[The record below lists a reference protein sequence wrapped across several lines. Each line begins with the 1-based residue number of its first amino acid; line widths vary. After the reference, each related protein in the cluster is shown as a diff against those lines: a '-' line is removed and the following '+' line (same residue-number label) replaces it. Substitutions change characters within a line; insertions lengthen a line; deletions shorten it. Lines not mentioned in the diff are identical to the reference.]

1 VRIVALNQPA
11 AFLTKLNGGVTRLY
25 RRIRAAGVS
34 TKDRRTVEKEK
45 KKMKIKSFGV
55 ALLALMLCGTG
66 ALSYAQ
72 GPGGFGGHGYEEHM
86 AALLNLTATQ
96 KQQIKTLK
104 QAQRATIHPLMQQLG
119 QLHIQMLNA
128 TANGAFN
135 QTTIQ
140 SIATQEA
147 QVMAQLAVQRESLK
161 SQLYNQVLTTQ
172 QKATA
177 EQLRQNEIT
186 QINEHLQGSSE
197 AAPEGP
203 AE

>member
-1 VRIVALNQPA
+1 M
-11 AFLTKLNGGVTRLY
+11 
-25 RRIRAAGVS
+25 
-34 TKDRRTVEKEK
+34 
-45 KKMKIKSFGV
+45 KMKFFGV

-72 GPGGFGGHGYEEHM
+72 GPGGFGGHGGFDGHM
-86 AALLNLTATQ
+86 AALLNLTPAQ
-96 KQQIKTLK
+96 KAQIKTLRE
-104 QAQRATIHPLMQQLG
+104 AQHATVKPLFQQLE

-140 SIATQEA
+140 SIANQQA

-161 SQLYNQVLTTQ
+161 SQIYNQVLTAQ

-177 EQLRQNEIT
+177 ETLRQNEIT
-186 QINEHLQGSSE
+186 QINERLQNSSQ
-197 AAPEGP
+197 AAPEAP
-203 AE
+203 AQ

>member
-1 VRIVALNQPA
+1 MT
-11 AFLTKLNGGVTRLY
+11 LTKLNVRVTRLY
-25 RRIRAAGVS
+25 RGIPAAGVH
-34 TKDRRTVEKEK
+34 TIDRQTVEKENQQ
-45 KKMKIKSFGV
+45 MKTKFCGV

-72 GPGGFGGHGYEEHM
+72 GPGGFGGHGGDEHM
-86 AALLNLTATQ
+86 AALLNLTSAQ
-96 KQQIKTLK
+96 KQQIKTLR
-104 QAQRATIHPLMQQLG
+104 QAQRATVKPLFQQLE
-119 QLHIQMLNA
+119 QLHVQMLNA

-147 QVMAQLAVQRESLK
+147 QIMAQLAVQRESLK
-161 SQLYNQVLTTQ
+161 AQIYDQVLTSQ

-177 EQLRQNEIT
+177 ETLRQNEIT
-186 QINEHLQGSSE
+186 QINERLQNQSQPGTE
-197 AAPEGP
+197 TP